1 MNRIL
6 YILSPYIGL
15 LLQYSFMGQLLPRE
29 KPWRYVPLMAIPIML
44 APLAKQ
50 IFGPVSAMGQAMG
63 IVCTLICCLWM
74 PTRLFRAPA
83 WKSMGLGIFFYATQ
97 FLMDAFAYFLCR
109 PAFGDVTQL
118 YTTRQIFLYM
128 SVAWSVYALVCSGY
142 LLVGRAVSMRK
153 FRPFYLLFLI
163 FPLSQGALLY
173 CSIYGTLNGMF
184 LLAVLL
190 GLGAQVGLLT
200 DTISYEEKITLRE
213 QLQDT
218 RHQMALEQ
226 AHYRHAD
233 YSGLDPVS
241 SGELDAYADRGEISS
256 FAVPAAKWAIGNG
269 VITGTGPAAFSPKGT
284 TTRAQMAVMLMRYL
298 NMGATPSD
306 TSSEALAGGKT
317 PQGGTEPSS
326 QEDGPGGEVSAM
338 PTITVEPV
346 WTAPG
351 AMAVVELR
359 MEHNPGILGM
369 ALSISYPEDGLTLA
383 RVENGDAF
391 QNILSFTP
399 PKNLKSGCS
408 FVWYGTDLEAGQIQD
423 GCVLRL
429 TFAVNEYAAGEY
441 PIEIWTA
448 ASDIIDQS
456 LQPVKVLVRGGAVS
470 VQ

>member
-1 MNRIL
+1 MNRII

-128 SVAWSVYALVCSGY
+128 SVTWSVYALVCSGY

-173 CSIYGTLNGMF
+173 CSIYGTLNWMF

-190 GLGAQVGLLT
+190 GLGAQVGLLI

-226 AHYRHAD
+226 AHYEYAEQRREELSRIRHD
-233 YSGLDPVS
+233 FNNQLT
-241 SGELDAYADRGEISS
+241 
-256 FAVPAAKWAIGNG
+256 AIGALIHSGDRDDAEKLLQDLSRSVAATREEPFCAIPVINAVLTEKAAVCRQKGIELQSELEIPVGLPIQLMHYSSIFNNLMDNAIRG
-269 VITGTGPAAFSPKGT
+269 VGGAETESP
-284 TTRAQMAVMLMRYL
+284 V
-298 NMGATPSD
+298 
-306 TSSEALAGGKT
+306 
-317 PQGGTEPSS
+317 
-326 QEDGPGGEVSAM
+326 
-338 PTITVEPV
+338 I
-346 WTAPG
+346 
-351 AMAVVELR
+351 
-359 MEHNPGILGM
+359 
-369 ALSISYPEDGLTLA
+369 
-383 RVENGDAF
+383 
-391 QNILSFTP
+391 
-399 PKNLKSGCS
+399 
-408 FVWYGTDLEAGQIQD
+408 
-423 GCVLRL
+423 RL
-429 TFAVNEYAAGEY
+429 TARMQGDYLVIKAVNPCAREAEPPRKGHGKGFSILRSIAEEYQGDFQASRADG
-441 PIEIWTA
+441 IFTA
-448 ASDIIDQS
+448 VLS
-456 LQPVKVLVRGGAVS
+456 LLAER
-470 VQ
+470 